1 VGLVAIQPLPLQ
13 RSCRRRRLCTC
24 AFHVAMDGRR
34 WRSFVASC
42 PVVDHHCHVICEG
55 KAKLETCV
63 SEAQGSAQEDARYTL
78 AAKRAVRRLSKLLG
92 CERSF
97 ESVQETR
104 NAIDTVE
111 LARLCFEEANIQAI
125 LVDDGLVAPNMW
137 SLNKHKEVVKHVYR
151 VARIERIAEE
161 TLEEYKET
169 DTDQYPG
176 WQQFQ
181 ALFESNLAVT
191 IKQDNVVSW
200 KTIAAY
206 RCGLAALGMDFEI
219 SEVEQAYNRTV
230 EAVSADNEVR
240 LSEPSLIS
248 WCVKAALRCASKAS
262 KCVPLQIHTGFGD
275 TDLDLQQANPL
286 LLKPFLERED
296 LLNIPVVV
304 LHAGY
309 PFTRDAGHL
318 CSVHKNC
325 FLDLGLAIPM
335 LSQTGIEQV
344 IRMALE
350 LCPSNKLLFSTDAHF
365 MPEGFYIAV
374 ADVRESLLN
383 ILTSLLSTDEI
394 CEVEAIGIT
403 QALLWKNA
411 CTLYN
416 LPVQPTNGES
426 PMPLQMKSKVEILQ
440 VLWCDSAGITR
451 CKAVPATRLD
461 WVAQKGIGLTKACMG
476 SPAYTDAPSPKS
488 GLSPVGEINVVP
500 DADTLRFVPWK
511 TNHALSF
518 GYMKC
523 GNGQAWEYCPRS
535 RLSQALQSLREF
547 GINLQVGFEIEFI
560 LLKVSPSTSGSLEPV
575 DDSGFCSATSF
586 NQRIPFLDDLLV
598 VLGQLDLQVRLLH
611 AESAR
616 GQFEVSMQ
624 HGDAMSSADGLLLA
638 RLSIASIASK
648 HGCKAA
654 FLPKVFLGEAGNG
667 CHLNV
672 SLWDNTGG
680 NLMSCSGK
688 TGRKM
693 SSTSFHFMGGIF
705 HHLDALTA
713 ILAPSPLSYDRLAP
727 DEWSGAYKCW
737 GYQNREAPLR
747 AISCGEQDPPLYW
760 EIKTMDSTS
769 NPYLAIAAVIAAG
782 LDGLSSKRHL
792 PPPVQMNPST
802 ASMPLEFLPRNFK
815 QATACL
821 MSEKAEPIRRMLGE
835 ELITAFVAANTDN
848 DQHFADKSFEEQVS
862 CLLQRY

>member
-1 VGLVAIQPLPLQ
+1 
-13 RSCRRRRLCTC
+13 
-24 AFHVAMDGRR
+24 M
-34 WRSFVASC
+34 
-42 PVVDHHCHVICEG
+42 DHHCHVICEG

-63 SEAQGSAQEDARYTL
+63 SEAQGNAQEDARNTL
-78 AAKRAVRRLSKLLG
+78 AARRAVRRLSELLG

-104 NAIDTVE
+104 DAIDTVE
-111 LARLCFEEANIQAI
+111 LARLCFEKANIQAI

-137 SLNKHKEVVKHVYR
+137 SLQKHKEVVKHVYR

-161 TLEEYKET
+161 TLEEYKEMNAGK
-169 DTDQYPG
+169 YPS

-181 ALFESNLAVT
+181 GLFESNLTKT
-191 IKQDNVVSW
+191 IEQDNVVSW

-206 RCGLAALGMDFEI
+206 RCGLAALGMDFEV
-219 SEVEQAYNRTV
+219 SEVEQAYHRTV
-230 EAVSADNEVR
+230 EVASADNKVR
-240 LSEPSLIS
+240 LSEASLIS
-248 WCVKAALRCASKAS
+248 WCVKAALKCALKAS

-335 LSQTGIEQV
+335 LSQAGIEQV
-344 IRMALE
+344 IHMALE

-374 ADVRESLLN
+374 ADVRDSLVN
-383 ILTSLLSTDEI
+383 VLTSLLSRDEI
-394 CEVEAIGIT
+394 CEVDAVGIT
-403 QALLWKNA
+403 EGLLWKNA

-416 LPVQPTNGES
+416 LPVQPTNSMSQAPVKIE
-426 PMPLQMKSKVEILQ
+426 SKVEVLQ
-440 VLWCDSAGITR
+440 ILWCDSAGITH

-461 WVAQKGIGLTKACMG
+461 WVAQRGIGLTMACMG

-488 GLSPVGEINVVP
+488 GVSPVGEINIIP

-518 GYMKC
+518 GYMMC
-523 GNGQAWEYCPRS
+523 GNGQVWEYCPRF
-535 RLSQALQSLREF
+535 RLSRAMQSLHEL
-547 GINLQVGFEIEFI
+547 GISLQVGFEIEFI
-560 LLKVSPSTSGSLEPV
+560 LLKANPSTSGSLEPV
-575 DDSGFCSATSF
+575 DNSGYCSATSF
-586 NQRIPFLDDLLV
+586 NQSAAFLDDLLLA
-598 VLGQLDLQVRLLH
+598 LGQLDLQVRLLH

-638 RLSIASIASK
+638 RLSIASVASK

-680 NLMSCSGK
+680 SLMSYSGK

-693 SSTSFHFMGGIF
+693 SRTSSHFMGGVF

-727 DEWSGAYKCW
+727 NAWSGAYKCW

-747 AISCGEQDPPLYW
+747 AVSCGEQDPPLYW

-782 LDGLSSKRHL
+782 LDGLTSERHL
-792 PPPVQMNPST
+792 PPPLQVNPST
-802 ASMPLEFLPRNFK
+802 ASMPLELLPRNFK
-815 QATACL
+815 QAAACL
-821 MSEKAEPIRRMLGE
+821 MSEKAEPIRGMLGE
-835 ELITAFVAANTDN
+835 KLIIAFVAANTDN
-848 DQHFADKSFEEQVS
+848 DEHFADKSFEEQVS
-862 CLLQRY
+862 CLLPRY